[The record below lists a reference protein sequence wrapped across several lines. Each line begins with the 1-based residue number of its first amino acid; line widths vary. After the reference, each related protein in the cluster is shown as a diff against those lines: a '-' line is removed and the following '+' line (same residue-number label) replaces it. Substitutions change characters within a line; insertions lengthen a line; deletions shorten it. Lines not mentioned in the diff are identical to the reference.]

1 MIKIIKEL
9 KGFSGNRVFLVD
21 KDNRLSIRKRG
32 SVARNVE
39 RMRVLADHYPVPQIY
54 SYTDFSLDMEYI
66 HGLDIRSYLK
76 IYPYEGLLNFILDT
90 LERFRQNSIPKDYS
104 QVYLYKLS
112 KINLQSDLGFTK
124 QELFDRLPKILP
136 ASTYHG
142 DMTLENIIYNTNT
155 GKFVLID
162 PVTTEYD
169 SYIFD
174 IAKMRQD
181 LHCGWFIRHDPAM
194 IDVKIK
200 HIQQQLFS
208 HYPESNDDYLLI
220 LMLLRVYCYTTP
232 GSFEHGFLTERI
244 QSLWK

>member
-9 KGFSGNRVFLVD
+9 KGFSGNRIFLVD

-39 RMRVLADHYPVPQIY
+39 RMRALADQYPVPKIY
-54 SYTDFSLDMEYI
+54 SSTTNSLDMEYI

-76 IYPYEGLLNFILDT
+76 IYPYETLLNFIEDT
-90 LERFRQNSIPKDYS
+90 LDRFKLSSIDKDYS
-104 QVYLYKLS
+104 EIYKTKLS
-112 KINLQSDLGFTK
+112 KIDRISDLGFT
-124 QELFDRLPKILP
+124 QDQLFDRLPKILP
-136 ASTYHG
+136 SSTYHG
-142 DMTLENIIYNTNT
+142 DMTLENIIYNINT

-181 LHCGWFIRHDPAM
+181 LHCGWFIRHDPVM

-208 HYPESNDDYLLI
+208 RYPESNNDYLLI